1 MRIPRKKKKKIPK
14 GLYCYTFVKTLSNE
28 DGSYR
33 GYKIKPCPF
42 YDKPI
47 DRGGVFGRCKL
58 LKCEVMDQ
66 CKECGLN
73 YGKYFK

>member
-14 GLYCYTFVKTLSNE
+14 GLYCYTPLEVLRNG

-33 GYKIKPCPF
+33 GYRIKPCVF

-47 DRGGVFGRCKL
+47 DRGGVFGSCKL
-58 LKCEVMDQ
+58 LGCEVMDQ